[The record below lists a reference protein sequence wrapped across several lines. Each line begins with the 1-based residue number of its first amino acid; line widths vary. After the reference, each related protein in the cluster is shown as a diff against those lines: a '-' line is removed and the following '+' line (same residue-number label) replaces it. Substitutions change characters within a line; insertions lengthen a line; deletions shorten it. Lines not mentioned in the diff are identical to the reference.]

1 MKITIDTNSDSHN
14 EIRKTIELLQTLLE
28 NEPTPTQ
35 SNEFSMGGLDFMNQ
49 ESQTPQEKK
58 EEKEEEYKTI
68 IID

>member
-14 EIRKTIELLQTLLE
+14 EIKKTIELLQSLLE
-28 NEPTPTQ
+28 NEPSPPQ

-49 ESQTPQEKK
+49 PPQEKK
-58 EEKEEEYKTI
+58 EEEEKEEEYKTI